1 MGGSNRH
8 EPVISQMQY
17 TAGIYNFKA
26 FSLRRVDFLL
36 AHLVT
41 LCESDNPCV
50 KYKVYKFDFRFRVFT
65 WLLSIRILL
74 NKVFR
79 TIAKRYSKCIK
90 ADS

>member
-1 MGGSNRH
+1 ML
-8 EPVISQMQY
+8 
-17 TAGIYNFKA
+17 
-26 FSLRRVDFLL
+26 FSLHGVDFLL
-36 AHLVT
+36 THLVT